1 MSKEK
6 ELEVVVIAQED
17 YNDLDNFKPPAKY
30 FFLNAFL
37 ERVYIKCRDRKK
49 CQEYID
55 KEYGGRYTLRTE
67 STDKAPDKVGA
78 VGKINSNS
86 RKGAMQHQI
95 KNRQGY

>member
-1 MSKEK
+1 MTKEK
-6 ELEVVVIAQED
+6 ELEVVVIAQEV

-37 ERVYIKCRDRKK
+37 DRVYIKCRDRKK

-67 STDKAPDKVGA
+67 STEKAPEKVGA
-78 VGKINSNS
+78 VGKSNSNS
-86 RKGAMQHQI
+86 RKGLMQYNTSR
-95 KNRQGY
+95 KQGY